1 MLCVPPLT
9 QVVPRRI
16 HRNNQLH
23 LLNPQPA
30 FDPLLAVNRVA
41 HIVKTFVVNESIN
54 LVALAEFRSVRKLVF
69 PNPPVKI
76 IGNSD
81 VKRLGAIGQDI
92 NAVAA
97 SVVGMHRSFASLK
110 MTVRGLCATKM
121 RKSVRDVHQN
131 CDDSPHRPATTWS
144 FSHNVVIL
152 SEAKD
157 LCIPLAPAKCIGL
170 SLRSR

>member
-1 MLCVPPLT
+1 MSFVPSVT

-41 HIVKTFVVNESIN
+41 HIVKALVINESIN
-54 LVALAEFRSVRKLVF
+54 LVALAEFRTVPKLVF

-81 VKRLGAIGQDI
+81 VKGLGAIGQDI
-92 NAVAA
+92 NAVGA

-110 MTVRGLCATKM
+110 MTLQGLCATKM

-131 CDDSPHRPATTWS
+131 CDDSPHRLATTWS
-144 FSHNVVIL
+144 FSYNVVIL

-157 LCIPLAPAKCIGL
+157 PC
-170 SLRSR
+170 

>member
-1 MLCVPPLT
+1 MSFVPSVT

-41 HIVKTFVVNESIN
+41 HIVKALVINESIN
-54 LVALAEFRSVRKLVF
+54 LVALAEFRTVPKLVF
-69 PNPPVKI
+69 PNSPVKI

-81 VKRLGAIGQDI
+81 VKGLGAIGQDT

-110 MTVRGLCATKM
+110 MTLQGLCATKM

-131 CDDSPHRPATTWS
+131 CDDSLHWLATTWP
-144 FSHNVVIL
+144 FSIL